1 MCEWLKQAVLK
12 RTHTPSEN
20 AGSITYSRTTF
31 AKSDNY
37 AAVGVKCAA
46 PYAALYAAE
55 PGFTPAPFLVLP
67 RTVLQT
73 PEEQLAQFAERAQ
86 LAIWLIGSA
95 PSIEAVALAEN
106 IYERA
111 FEGARSLG
119 HRLAVRPT
127 VEGWRFVPTP
137 LLRMKRRTG

>member
-1 MCEWLKQAVLK
+1 MCSTVCSTLCS
-12 RTHTPSEN
+12 RTRL
-20 AGSITYSRTTF
+20 YSRTLLG
-31 AKSDNY
+31 S
-37 AAVGVKCAA
+37 AAN
-46 PYAALYAAE
+46 
-55 PGFTPAPFLVLP
+55 F
-67 RTVLQT
+67 VLQT

-111 FEGARSLG
+111 FEGARSFG
-119 HRLAVRPT
+119 HRLAIKPT
-127 VEGWRFVPTP
+127 VEGWRLVPTP